1 MTLVAMDRGKACTT
15 SSGHSSTATRP
26 STVSSAP
33 PQPTPLAAALAAA
46 VSSSTASPAGPA
58 SLAALC
64 RAAPT
69 YVSMENMPPSH
80 WQRTAPLQMVPL
92 PVLPVL
98 PVTPPHGRKT
108 QEQQPGVTGAGGSV
122 SMAAVGSATLGG
134 RLTSQRRVSVTSTAG
149 AALAASR

>member
-64 RAAPT
+64 HAPT

-98 PVTPPHGRKT
+98 PMTPPHGRKT
-108 QEQQPGVTGAGGSV
+108 QEQQPGVIGAGGAV
-122 SMAAVGSATLGG
+122 SMAAAGSATLGG
-134 RLTSQRRVSVTSTAG
+134 RLPSQRRVSVTSTAG